1 MRQDDEKYMRRCFQ
15 LAEMGQGYTA
25 PNPMVGAV
33 IVHKGR
39 IIGEGYHRQCGGPHA
54 EVNAVNSVK
63 EQDLPLL
70 KESTIY
76 VSLEPC
82 SHWGKTPPCAK
93 LLIDKKIPHVVVAC
107 GDPFPEVAGRG
118 LQMLREAGATVE
130 TGVLEAEGWELNR
143 RFFTFH
149 TQKRPYIILK
159 WAQTSNGYMGTSDGK
174 PINIS
179 TPESLVLVHQMR
191 AQESGILV
199 GTNTA
204 VNDNPSL
211 TVRDYYG
218 KQPLRIAID
227 RHLRIPATHHLLDGS
242 VPTLIFCEELPTDTK
257 ENVNYVKA
265 PFGADGI
272 DLQFLL
278 NELYNQKVQ
287 SLIVEGG
294 SMLLQ
299 SFIGQG
305 LYDEM
310 RVETNA
316 TLSIDNGIKAPK
328 ACGKNVE
335 QFNVV
340 NNIVVRYRTKNDK
353 P

>member
-1 MRQDDEKYMRRCFQ
+1 MTKEDEKYMRRCFQ
-15 LAEMGQGYTA
+15 LAKMGLGYTA

-33 IVHKGR
+33 IVHNGR
-39 IIGEGYHRQCGGPHA
+39 IIGEGYHRQWGGPHA
-54 EVNAVNSVK
+54 EVNAVNSVR
-63 EQDLPLL
+63 EEDRPLL
-70 KESTIY
+70 EESTIY

-82 SHWGKTPPCAK
+82 SHWGKTPPCAQ

-118 LQMLREAGATVE
+118 LQMLRDAGAIVE
-130 TGVLEAEGWELNR
+130 TGVLEEEGWELNR

-159 WAQTSNGYMGTSDGK
+159 WAQTSNGYMGTAEGK
-174 PINIS
+174 SIKIS
-179 TPESLVLVHQMR
+179 TPESSALVHQLR

-204 VNDNPSL
+204 VGDNPSL
-211 TVRDYYG
+211 TVRDYFG

-227 RHLRIPATHHLLDGS
+227 RHLRIPDCHHLLDGS
-242 VPTLIFCEELPTDTK
+242 VPTLIFCEELPTGTK

-265 PFGADGI
+265 PFNAEGI
-272 DLQFLL
+272 DLQFVLT
-278 NELYNQKVQ
+278 ELYNQKVQ

-294 SMLLQ
+294 SSLLQ
-299 SFIGQG
+299 SFIDKG

-310 RVETNA
+310 RVETNT
-316 TLSIDNGIKAPK
+316 TLSVENGIKAPN
-328 ACGKNVE
+328 AHGLVVE
-335 QFNVV
+335 QFAVG
-340 NNIVVRYRTKNDK
+340 NNTIIRYRNK
-353 P
+353 